1 MNRKELEEKR
11 FHIRLQRN
19 KQEKEIRDLKESV
32 DACQAIIV
40 QTIMLEL
47 AQKDRK
53 ITGFSFEAE
62 YEYDDEGGYYWSPT
76 YFALGIEDED
86 WEFQELVRD
95 EGLDEDQ
102 IQLAFDCGSS
112 FNGEISVAD
121 LRAAWKGKSIDS
133 RILEPDPVT
142 KGEHHGLS

>member
-1 MNRKELEEKR
+1 MNRKELQELR
-11 FHIRLQRN
+11 FKVRQQRD
-19 KQEKEIRDLKESV
+19 KQEKDLREIKLQV
-32 DACQAIIV
+32 DTCQAVIV

-76 YFALGIEDED
+76 YYAAGMEELED

-95 EGLDEDQ
+95 EGLDESQ
-102 IQLAFDCGSS
+102 VMLAFECSS
-112 FNGEISVAD
+112 TSEGEISVAD
-121 LRAAWKGKSIDS
+121 LRAAWKGKS
-133 RILEPDPVT
+133 V
-142 KGEHHGLS
+142 KV